1 MFITALLVIAKS
13 LEATKMTFSKQMD
26 KLIQPDKD
34 YYSVVKRNELSSH
47 ENTQG
52 NLKCILL
59 HATNQSEKATPC
71 MIPSIGHSGIDKTY
85 SKEISFLGGEER
97 GREG

>member
-52 NLKCILL
+52 TLNAYYCMQQTNLKRQHLV
-59 HATNQSEKATPC
+59 
-71 MIPSIGHSGIDKTY
+71 
-85 SKEISFLGGEER
+85 
-97 GREG
+97 